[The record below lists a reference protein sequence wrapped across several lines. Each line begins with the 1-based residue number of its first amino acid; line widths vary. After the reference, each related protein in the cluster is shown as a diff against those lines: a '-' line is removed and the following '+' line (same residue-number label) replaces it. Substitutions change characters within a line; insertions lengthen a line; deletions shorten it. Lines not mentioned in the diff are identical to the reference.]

1 MKKTITLLLILC
13 TSFSFAQDISGGWTG
28 TLNVQGTELPLVFN
42 FTKTSTGFE
51 ATMDS
56 PKQGVKGIPVDEV
69 TFITKKLTVEVKA
82 AGIKYEGEWKTDTEI
97 TGNFIQGTFSAP
109 MNLTKGVVEIIKPQ
123 EPAKPYPYYSEDV
136 QFTNAKENIS
146 FAGTLTLPKKE
157 GKFPVVVLISGSGQ
171 QNRDSEILGHKPFLI
186 ISDYLTRNGIA
197 VLRYDD
203 RGAGKSK
210 GDPTLSTSADF
221 ANDARAAIEY
231 LRTRKEINSNK
242 IGIIGH
248 SEGGMIAPMI
258 AANDKNIA
266 FIILLAGTGVAGDV
280 LLVDQ
285 NYEVG
290 KLNGLNEEQ
299 LNEAKVSN
307 KNIYGI
313 VKAEGSLDEVKKN
326 LTAFFES
333 EISKIPEAERPSKM
347 EIETSIKQQVDG
359 IATPWLRYFLSY
371 DPKVNLKKV
380 KCPVLVLNGE
390 KDIQVTSKLNT
401 QAIVNALKEGGN
413 KNVKLQIFPGLNHLF
428 QHCTTCNV
436 AEYGQLD
443 ETFSPEVLKTM
454 SDWILQKVK

>member
-1 MKKTITLLLILC
+1 M
-13 TSFSFAQDISGGWTG
+13 
-28 TLNVQGTELPLVFN
+28 
-42 FTKTSTGFE
+42 
-51 ATMDS
+51 
-56 PKQGVKGIPVDEV
+56 
-69 TFITKKLTVEVKA
+69 
-82 AGIKYEGEWKTDTEI
+82 
-97 TGNFIQGTFSAP
+97 
-109 MNLTKGVVEIIKPQ
+109 
-123 EPAKPYPYYSEDV
+123 
-136 QFTNAKENIS
+136 
-146 FAGTLTLPKKE
+146 
-157 GKFPVVVLISGSGQ
+157 
-171 QNRDSEILGHKPFLI
+171 
-186 ISDYLTRNGIA
+186 
-197 VLRYDD
+197 
-203 RGAGKSK
+203 
-210 GDPTLSTSADF
+210 
-221 ANDARAAIEY
+221 
-231 LRTRKEINSNK
+231 
-242 IGIIGH
+242 
-248 SEGGMIAPMI
+248 
-258 AANDKNIA
+258 
-266 FIILLAGTGVAGDV
+266 
-280 LLVDQ
+280 
-285 NYEVG
+285 
-290 KLNGLNEEQ
+290 NEEQ

-371 DPKVNLKKV
+371 DPKVNLKKL

-401 QAIVNALKEGGN
+401 EAIVNALKEGGN